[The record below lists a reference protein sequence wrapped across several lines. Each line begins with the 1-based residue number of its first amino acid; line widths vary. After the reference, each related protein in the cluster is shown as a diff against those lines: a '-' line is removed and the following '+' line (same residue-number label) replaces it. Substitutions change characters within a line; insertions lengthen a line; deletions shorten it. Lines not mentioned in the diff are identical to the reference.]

1 MPHIQTHHGPTQLMS
16 KLENKTNKK
25 KMDEKRQTYY
35 FKYREESLAETE
47 ILALNFKSCSYK
59 NIWIYIHEMC

>member
-1 MPHIQTHHGPTQLMS
+1 
-16 KLENKTNKK
+16 
-25 KMDEKRQTYY
+25 MDEKRQTYY